1 MRNTNIDRRYGQ
13 RHLHDEVV
21 AAVWHGRD
29 HHAIAMQY
37 GVDLRS
43 VRRIW
48 ETLLS
53 EPGRLHMQAD
63 DDVET
68 LTDAIVADTGIH
80 ETDAAD
86 IALRTLLR
94 WYANGRTVRLP
105 DYAQIRMMATAWAK
119 SRMEQ
124 GVDADHDE

>member
-1 MRNTNIDRRYGQ
+1 MKNNDIDKRCGQ

-48 ETLLS
+48 ETLQS
-53 EPGRLHMQAD
+53 DPGRLHMQAD

-80 ETDAAD
+80 ETDARD
-86 IALRTLLR
+86 IAMRTLLR
-94 WYANGRTVRLP
+94 WCAGRAVRVP
-105 DYAQIRMMATAWAK
+105 EFAHIRIMADAWAK
-119 SRMEQ
+119 SRMDQE
-124 GVDADHDE
+124 